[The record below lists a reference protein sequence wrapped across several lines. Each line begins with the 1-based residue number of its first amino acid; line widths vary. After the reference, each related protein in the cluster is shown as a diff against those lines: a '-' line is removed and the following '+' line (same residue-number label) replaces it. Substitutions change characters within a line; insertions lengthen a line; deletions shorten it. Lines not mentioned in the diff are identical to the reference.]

1 MQTFL
6 KTISNLG
13 ADDGAGVG
21 DMSGEGL
28 VDREVFLSLADKVV
42 VWDGLKFI
50 LRDGTEWIV

>member
-1 MQTFL
+1 M
-6 KTISNLG
+6 KAISNPG

-42 VWDGLKFI
+42 VGDGLKFI